1 MGQKR
6 KVSEAGR
13 AVYRKNL
20 LAGHASPAWIAGIRD
35 SECHK
40 AASRLNAAK
49 ATSTRT
55 ARAIL
60 KALPPGAAPG
70 TTFVACQTRRITV
83 IDPAPRKD
91 GNRWI
96 QSFHQSQTV
105 TAAGEKITRSGI
117 IRIVWTEEPTLD
129 KILSAPTL
137 ETE

>member
-1 MGQKR
+1 MKQKR
-6 KVSEAGR
+6 NVSEESR
-13 AVYRKNL
+13 AIFRKNL
-20 LAGHASPAWIAGIRD
+20 LKGRASDAWIAALRG
-35 SECHK
+35 SEK
-40 AASRLNAAK
+40 AKKASHMNAQK

-70 TTFVACQTRRITV
+70 TTFTACQTRHITV

-91 GNRWI
+91 GSRWI
-96 QSFHQSQTV
+96 QTFHQQQTV
-105 TAAGEKITRSGI
+105 TAAGERFTRSGI